1 MAQYQPTPQTGA
13 EPPLDWPWYGIGFG
27 AAVKRFFKK
36 YATFNG
42 RASRGEYWW
51 VTLFNVLVAVVLN
64 AFMLPGLISAST
76 AASTGV
82 APELGAGYYAATGLA
97 SLWSLVIL
105 VPSIAVAVRRLHD
118 TGRSGWFYLLGLI
131 PLVGPII
138 LIVFFASATSS
149 TAERYGPPSA
159 QGGFGGYGQETY
171 PPAQGYTA

>member
-51 VTLFNVLVAVVLN
+51 VTLFNLIVVAVLY
-64 AFMLPGLISAST
+64 AFMLPGIISATT
-76 AASTGV
+76 AASTGG
-82 APELGAGYYAATGLA
+82 APEFGAGYYVVTSLL
-97 SLWSLVIL
+97 SLWSLATL

-138 LIVFFASATSS
+138 LIVFFASATTPS
-149 TAERYGPPSA
+149 AEQYGPPSS
-159 QGGFGGYGQETY
+159 QGGYGGYGQQTY

>member
-13 EPPLDWPWYGIGFG
+13 EPPLDWPWYGIGAV

-36 YATFNG
+36 YATFSG

-51 VTLFNVLVAVVLN
+51 IALLNVVVFAVLY
-64 AFMLPGLISAST
+64 ALLIPGLIAAST
-76 AASTGV
+76 AASTGGT
-82 APELGAGYYAATGLA
+82 AQPGAGYYVITSLLG
-97 SLWSLVIL
+97 LWSLATL

-118 TGRSGWFYLLGLI
+118 TGHSGWFYLLGLI
-131 PLVGPII
+131 PFVGAII
-138 LIVFFASATSS
+138 LIIFFASPTSPN
-149 TAERYGPPSA
+149 AEQYGPPSA